1 MEITQDGVRQ
11 FNSLIEETK
20 GIVSEM
26 DKKFNT
32 LLAKELDCWHY
43 IANSDTPLSEASMGK
58 ISDMLND
65 IKKYHSEGNWKE
77 LEAIAEYTLMLYD

>member
-11 FNSLIEETK
+11 LNSLIEETK

-26 DKKFNT
+26 DERFNT
-32 LLAKELDCWHY
+32 LLAKKLDYWHY
-43 IANSDTPLSEASMGK
+43 SANSDTPLSKASMNM

-77 LEAIAEYTLMLYD
+77 LEAIAKYTLMLYD

>member
-11 FNSLIEETK
+11 LNSLIEETK

-26 DKKFNT
+26 DERFST
-32 LLAKELDCWHY
+32 SLAKELDYWHY
-43 IANSDTPLSEASMGK
+43 SANSDTLSKATMDK
-58 ISDMLND
+58 ISYMLDD

-77 LEAIAEYTLMLYD
+77 LEAIAKYTLMLYD

>member
-11 FNSLIEETK
+11 LNSLIEETK
-20 GIVSEM
+20 GIVFEM
-26 DKKFNT
+26 DEKFNT
-32 LLAKELDCWHY
+32 LLAKKLDCWHY
-43 IANSDTPLSEASMGK
+43 IANSDTPLSKATMDK